1 MQEHEASFDTFSDAF
16 GGATGVV
23 RHSHVWTQPGAFEV
37 VLTVADDDGGSSI
50 EENAV
55 EVVDATGAVSALAEQ
70 IADLIGSTTDRR
82 PEPR

>member
-50 EENAV
+50 KENAV
-55 EVVDATGAVSALAEQ
+55 EVVV
-70 IADLIGSTTDRR
+70 RR
-82 PEPR
+82 GP